1 MSTLKVNTI
10 QNTSG
15 ENNLGSILQV
25 VQSTRTDL
33 ISSTS
38 STYADVL
45 TAAITPTDSS
55 NKVLCMFNT
64 QETCDSG
71 DGNTYSQYLL
81 LRDSTSVFIGD
92 ASGSAAR
99 GTAGRF
105 GRQSNVKSDAVH
117 IMYMDSPNTTS
128 AITYK
133 VQYRSVRG
141 SSWRVSVGGA
151 LRDTFEG
158 DCRTPTSFIL
168 MEVNA

>member
-1 MSTLKVNTI
+1 MTI
-10 QNTSG
+10 YFGDGTNQTTRAG
-15 ENNLGSILQV
+15 IIQV

-33 ISSTS
+33 ISTTS

-45 TAAITPTDSS
+45 TAAITPSNSS

-64 QETCDSG
+64 QETADAG

-92 ASGSAAR
+92 SSGSAAR

-105 GRQSNVKSDAVH
+105 GRQSSVKSDAVH

-133 VQYRSVRG
+133 VQYRSIRG

-151 LRDTFEG
+151 LRNTFAG